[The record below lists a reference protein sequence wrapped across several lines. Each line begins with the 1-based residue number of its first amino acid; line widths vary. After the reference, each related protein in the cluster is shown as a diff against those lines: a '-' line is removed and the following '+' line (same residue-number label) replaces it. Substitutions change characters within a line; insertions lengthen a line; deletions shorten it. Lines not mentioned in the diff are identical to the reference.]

1 MTACTDSVTC
11 ASPGSV
17 CGEASATCGRDPAP
31 RPWIL
36 RAWSHLARNRHY
48 LTPAKLINIAL
59 VNIQFA
65 LKTERVL
72 GRPYKMKI
80 ESTNICN
87 THCQLCPTGI
97 GLQGRPKGKMSY
109 ENFTALIDRFQGHL
123 VALDLSMW
131 GDPLIVPDI
140 YRMIRYA
147 HQRGI
152 WTYISSNLHAFKPDA
167 VREDGKTQ
175 AELLVESGLDLMT
188 CSLHGATQ
196 QTYEMYQPGKR
207 FDEAVEKIRRI
218 IDTRDRLG
226 SSSPQLQL
234 NFVVM
239 KQNEHEIEAFRK
251 LAASLGCK
259 PIFSMPS
266 ANVRFAAKD
275 KNLISLG
282 LADDVVEQ
290 KQKDML
296 NRWLPSDPNYRLSSY
311 DQMLEGTYRSAR
323 YNGYK
328 EHFCDWLWRQIV
340 INWDGN
346 VSTCCGSF
354 EPGEDM
360 GNVFQQ
366 SLGRI
371 WNGKKYRM
379 ARRSFRRTL
388 TDEQAENNGCA
399 TCPGFMV

>member
-1 MTACTDSVTC
+1 MTAFTETVTR
-11 ASPGSV
+11 AAAPAAAPG
-17 CGEASATCGRDPAP
+17 RLPAP
-31 RPWIL
+31 RPWL
-36 RAWSHLARNRHY
+36 VRAWSHFRRNRRY
-48 LTPAKLINIAL
+48 LTLGKLINIAL
-59 VNIQFA
+59 INVQFA
-65 LKTERVL
+65 LKSERVL

-109 ENFTALIDRFQGHL
+109 ENFTGLIDRFRRHL

-152 WTYISSNLHAFKPDA
+152 WTYISSNLHAFKPHA

-188 CSLHGATQ
+188 CSLHGASQ

-207 FDEAVEKIRRI
+207 FDEAVEKIRQI
-218 IDTRDRLG
+218 IATRRRLG
-226 SSSPQLQL
+226 SSTPQLQL

-239 KQNEHEIEAFRK
+239 KQNEHEVEAFRK
-251 LAASLGCK
+251 LAESLGCK

-266 ANVRFAAKD
+266 ANVRFQSKD
-275 KNLISLG
+275 KNLVSLG

-290 KQKDML
+290 KQKDLL

-311 DQMLEGTYRSAR
+311 DQMLEGAYRSAR

-366 SLGRI
+366 PLGRI

-388 TDEQAENNGCA
+388 TDEQAANNGCA